1 MIDKVVLL
9 TIFLYITLNLRK
21 VDKFIQSGYKF
32 ESFTN
37 EAKID
42 LETRMRIALVKSFG
56 LIMFYYYMAP
66 KTENSKFVLR
76 EYKDFFILIIFGII
90 FAVLITVLYFSDMLD
105 LQWVAMLENVINELG
120 SLLFIWV
127 TITSTMAPSD
137 KVLKEFKKILSD
149 VQKVETD
156 TNADSNNS
164 AQHGA
169 ATEGGRVGEAN
180 KTAAEA

>member
-137 KVLKEFKKILSD
+137 KVLNEFQQILSA
-149 VQKVETD
+149 QKVETD